1 MNVFWIFVYINK
13 LGVEIWK
20 LENWYKIIYINIY
33 IVFMYV
39 NTMGFLYWELN
50 SGKFNVFE

>member
-1 MNVFWIFVYINK
+1 MKFGNLKIDIN
-13 LGVEIWK
+13 
-20 LENWYKIIYINIY
+20 KIIYINIY